1 MEACL
6 RQKSVQRQF
15 SPNNTNTIMKGKGYG
30 DRSNKIN
37 KNYQKGKCVDLFNTT
52 VSLFLKK
59 MYMHGVL
66 ENLYVN
72 IVT

>member
-6 RQKSVQRQF
+6 SQKSEQRQF
-15 SPNNTNTIMKGKGYG
+15 SPKNTNTIMKTNGYG
-30 DRSNKIN
+30 DRS
-37 KNYQKGKCVDLFNTT
+37 KNQWKSQKGKCFDLFNTT

-59 MYMHGVL
+59 MYTHGVQ

>member
-6 RQKSVQRQF
+6 SQKSEQRQF

-37 KNYQKGKCVDLFNTT
+37 ENHKRENTLIFLT
-52 VSLFLKK
+52 PQSL
-59 MYMHGVL
+59 YS
-66 ENLYVN
+66 
-72 IVT
+72 